1 MGQPLG
7 EEFSC
12 LVDEGKVT
20 PRQEAKARGKV
31 ITDKFGNLEDAGV
44 NHWDINDARKIW
56 CFGPDQTGP
65 NIVCDASK
73 GVQYLNEIKDSVVS
87 GFQWASNEGV
97 LCEEN
102 MRGVRINIKDVS
114 LHADS
119 IHRGAG
125 QILPT
130 TRRVVY
136 ACVLSAEPALLE
148 PVYLCEIQ
156 CPEAAVGGIYGCLTK
171 RRGHVVEEYKV
182 EGTPM
187 FNVKAHLPVNESF
200 GFSGALR
207 AATGGQAF
215 PQCVFDHWQEMPSS
229 PMQEGSQVHGIVM
242 ATRKRKQLKLEMP
255 QFENYYDKL

>member
-1 MGQPLG
+1 M
-7 EEFSC
+7 
-12 LVDEGKVT
+12 
-20 PRQEAKARGKV
+20 
-31 ITDKFGNLEDAGV
+31 
-44 NHWDINDARKIW
+44 
-56 CFGPDQTGP
+56 
-65 NIVCDASK
+65 
-73 GVQYLNEIKDSVVS
+73 S

-102 MRGVRINIKDVS
+102 MRGVRINIKDVA

-130 TRRVVY
+130 CRRVVY
-136 ACVLSAEPALLE
+136 ACILSAVPALLE

-200 GFSGALR
+200 GKSSLV
-207 AATGGQAF
+207 TLI
-215 PQCVFDHWQEMPSS
+215 PS
-229 PMQEGSQVHGIVM
+229 
-242 ATRKRKQLKLEMP
+242 
-255 QFENYYDKL
+255 F